1 MSQNIT
7 QQHFIQTDGFK
18 LNYTV
23 EGSGLPTIV
32 VGSSIYYP
40 RTFSQNLR
48 NHLQMIFMDH
58 RGFGE
63 ATAPYDQSSLQ
74 LDLLISDIE
83 KLRESLSLDKVVI
96 MGHSGH
102 AYMALEYAKKYPDV
116 VTHVVLIGV
125 GPDQSLASNQAA
137 QQYFDDSV
145 CDERK
150 ALLQAS
156 LKDLPAELAKAPDQ
170 AMVTLCKRLGAA
182 SWYDYRYDAASL
194 WEGVRVNQ
202 PVFDYVWGK
211 LFAEIDITQGLD
223 NFNQPVF
230 LALGKFDFLV
240 APFYTWNALRPK
252 FKNLTVRL
260 FEKSSHSPQFE
271 EPEAFD
277 KELTKWL
284 LGV

>member
-1 MSQNIT
+1 
-7 QQHFIQTDGFK
+7 
-18 LNYTV
+18 
-23 EGSGLPTIV
+23 
-32 VGSSIYYP
+32 
-40 RTFSQNLR
+40 
-48 NHLQMIFMDH
+48 MIFMDH

-211 LFAEIDITQGLD
+211 LFAEIDM
-223 NFNQPVF
+223 
-230 LALGKFDFLV
+230 V